1 MSTNRDALP
10 RYLTVE
16 ETRDLLRVG
25 RSTVYRLISDGEI
38 PSAWVGHQLR
48 VPSAELLERLA
59 GTNTAD
65 ATHTAT
71 EVRG

>member
-1 MSTNRDALP
+1 MSTVRDALP
-10 RYLTVE
+10 RFLTVD

-25 RSTVYRLISDGEI
+25 RSTVYRLIADGEI
-38 PSAWVGHQLR
+38 PSTWVGHQLR

-59 GTNTAD
+59 ET
-65 ATHTAT
+65 T